1 MMAQAKA
8 KMVRTSPR
16 KLNLV
21 AALVRGHD
29 VVSAEQILANTN
41 KAATKVV
48 GKVLDS
54 AVANAENNHNLKRKD
69 LTIESVLV
77 GAGPTL
83 KRIRPRSRGQANRI
97 LHRTSHLTIVV
108 TDQKLET
115 KATPSKAIAETKAGT
130 KPVTKK
136 PAKSEEKK

>member
-1 MMAQAKA
+1 MMVQAKA

-16 KLNLV
+16 KVSLV
-21 AALVRGHD
+21 AALIRGQQ
-29 VVSAEQILANTN
+29 VEAAAQILANTN
-41 KAATKVV
+41 KGATTVV
-48 GKVLDS
+48 SKTLNS

-69 LTIESVLV
+69 LVVESVLV

-108 TDQKLET
+108 TD
-115 KATPSKAIAETKAGT
+115 
-130 KPVTKK
+130 KK
-136 PAKSEEKK
+136 TEA